1 MTRNG
6 HTLEYMDFL
15 KRLGVNAKP
24 KNQTASKT
32 GTCKLFLHLQICL
45 THIDMFM
52 LLVAK
57 NYSVH
62 MLHFG
67 SNWI

>member
-24 KNQTASKT
+24 KNQVNK
-32 GTCKLFLHLQICL
+32 GGKIR
-45 THIDMFM
+45 
-52 LLVAK
+52 
-57 NYSVH
+57 NY
-62 MLHFG
+62 LNF
-67 SNWI
+67 

>member
-24 KNQTASKT
+24 KNQSNK
-32 GTCKLFLHLQICL
+32 GGKILYIN
-45 THIDMFM
+45 
-52 LLVAK
+52 LLKIQA
-57 NYSVH
+57 
-62 MLHFG
+62 
-67 SNWI
+67 

>member
-24 KNQTASKT
+24 KNQSKKG
-32 GTCKLFLHLQICL
+32 GTVKLLL
-45 THIDMFM
+45 T
-52 LLVAK
+52 
-57 NYSVH
+57 Y
-62 MLHFG
+62 
-67 SNWI
+67 

>member
-24 KNQTASKT
+24 KNQVNK
-32 GTCKLFLHLQICL
+32 GGE
-45 THIDMFM
+45 M
-52 LLVAK
+52 K
-57 NYSVH
+57 N
-62 MLHFG
+62 
-67 SNWI
+67 

>member
-24 KNQTASKT
+24 KNQVNK
-32 GTCKLFLHLQICL
+32 GGKIIQLFLI
-45 THIDMFM
+45 FW
-52 LLVAK
+52 A
-57 NYSVH
+57 
-62 MLHFG
+62 
-67 SNWI
+67 

>member
-24 KNQTASKT
+24 KNQASKA
-32 GTCKLFLHLQICL
+32 GKYFHYAAYL
-45 THIDMFM
+45 T
-52 LLVAK
+52 L
-57 NYSVH
+57 
-62 MLHFG
+62 
-67 SNWI
+67 

>member
-24 KNQTASKT
+24 KNQLNKAGK
-32 GTCKLFLHLQICL
+32 KLKLMLFYGDQIVVA
-45 THIDMFM
+45 TFNFTSNP
-52 LLVAK
+52 LLD
-57 NYSVH
+57 NFISFYS
-62 MLHFG
+62 
-67 SNWI
+67 I